1 MTRAAVFLDR
11 DGTIIRDIGYLGSED
26 AVELIPGA
34 AEAIRVLNESGWPV
48 VVVTNQSGIARGYF
62 TFEDYERVRQRL
74 DALLSSY
81 GAHLDGSY
89 ACPHHPDESG
99 PCECRKPGTLM
110 HRQAADE
117 FGLDVSRSWYI
128 GDRLRDVQPALELG
142 GSGILVPTDETPAQ
156 EVQLARRE
164 FTVARTLDE
173 AVRRAIESAK

>member
-1 MTRAAVFLDR
+1 VTRAAVFLDR
-11 DGTIIRDIGYLGSED
+11 DGTIIRDTHYVGSED
-26 AVELIPGA
+26 SVELIPGA

-62 TFEDYERVRQRL
+62 SFEDYERVRHRV

-81 GAHLDGSY
+81 GAHVDGTY
-89 ACPHHPDESG
+89 ACPHHPDETG

-117 FGLDVSRSWYI
+117 YGLDVSRSWYI
-128 GDRLRDVQPALELG
+128 GDRITDLLPAQELG
-142 GSGILVPTDETPAQ
+142 GGGILVPTDETPAQ

-173 AVRRAIESAK
+173 AIRRAIESAK